1 MTHYSRF
8 TLSAAALLLGGG
20 ACTQGAD
27 ARPYHDTPAAEAP
40 AQSPA
45 STQTAI
51 SDPATGGSRVAVR
64 YEVAATG
71 NTARYRVREQLVGR
85 DLPNDAVGETGRVSG
100 AIAFDESGAVVP
112 GESRF
117 VVGTDAFKSD
127 SDRRDGYV
135 RRRLLEAEQ
144 FPTVELVPTAL
155 AGLPANI
162 LSGTVAGPVTFTLTG
177 QLTVRGVMR
186 PTTWTVTAR
195 TSGNQVTGTAATTF
209 TFEEFTL
216 TQPRVAVVLSVADTI
231 GLEYDFTLVR
241 RDAPAR

>member
-1 MTHYSRF
+1 MTNLSKL
-8 TLSAAALLLGGG
+8 TLSAAAFLLG
-20 ACTQGAD
+20 ACTEGAE
-27 ARPYHDTPAAEAP
+27 ARPHRDIPAAEA
-40 AQSPA
+40 A
-45 STQTAI
+45 AI
-51 SDPATGGSRVAVR
+51 PLAPVEAGVAAHSAGDSSVTVR
-64 YEVAATG
+64 YEVAGTG
-71 NTARYRVREQLVGR
+71 NVARYRVREQLVGR

-177 QLTVRGVMR
+177 QLTVRGVTR